1 MSDAT
6 YWKPIIHTEYEALCA
21 RPGYKRTPL
30 MVEAVDGGWV
40 SVADYMALKLKLD
53 EFAAQPPCGADGAEL
68 AALVIR
74 DLCESEPENPDDPD
88 TLCVKVDYVRE
99 VIRQHASQPAAPVAP
114 ATVVPEADPFGV
126 DADLCGELH
135 ELDTEL
141 GYRAAS
147 RIGQLAML
155 AASKREGG
163 VT

>member
-1 MSDAT
+1 MSDAIVELSQT
-6 YWKPIIHTEYEALCA
+6 AMIYGEYEYHDSFEVYVTLGTIRDAV
-21 RPGYKRTPL
+21 KRL
-30 MVEAVDGGWV
+30 
-40 SVADYMALKLKLD
+40 
-53 EFAAQPPCGADGAEL
+53 AAQPPCGADGAEL
-68 AALVIR
+68 AALVIQ

-135 ELDTEL
+135 ELDTDI

-163 VT
+163 GT